1 MSTAILTVAIGSTP
15 TQVVVNGQEYL
26 EAPAIA
32 STPEP
37 LPVILRARA
46 TTNAGPASRFQNKK
60 QDDYVLIT
68 GALSLGP
75 KDSDHD
81 GYPIITMTSI
91 CDANK
96 DQFINEAMFV
106 GRFSKDG
113 KPAEKSASRSIAV
126 NRYVA
131 GNQITDWYRVR
142 GYGNWK
148 ERILCYPKG
157 SLAEVLGM
165 LTPAKDGKGKLYTEV
180 KCRRIRLHEKT
191 KGGGGA
197 ANPAKDTTASGYEHS
212 DFMGSDEETGDMPT
226 SNNWN

>member
-1 MSTAILTVAIGSTP
+1 MSTAILTVALGATP
-15 TQVVVNGQEYL
+15 TQVVVNGQEFL
-26 EAPAIA
+26 EAPAVA

-46 TTNAGPASRFQNKK
+46 TTNTGPASRFQAKK
-60 QDDYVLIT
+60 PDEFVLVT
-68 GALSLGP
+68 GALSLGE
-75 KDSDHD
+75 KDTEHD
-81 GYPIITMTSI
+81 GIPIINMTSI

-113 KPAEKSASRSIAV
+113 KPAEKSARRSIAV

-131 GNQITDWYRVR
+131 GNQLTDWYRVR

-148 ERILCYPKG
+148 ERILDYPKG

-165 LTPAKDGKGKLYTEV
+165 LTPQKDGKGKLYTEV
-180 KCRRIRLHEKT
+180 KCRRIRIHERT
-191 KGGGGA
+191 KGGGA
-197 ANPAKDTTASGYEHS
+197 ANPAKDTSASGYAHEE
-212 DFMGSDEETGDMPT
+212 FMGNEDPGDMPAPQ
-226 SNNWN
+226 SWN